1 AASIQRTAT
10 FDEGNDHPGWHF
22 VYFFTPPGRP
32 GPADITVR
40 TPDGVEVLP
49 GAFEYFES
57 SKFVPLSGSFFRILY
72 DRRREHLYLSHTPH
86 DRVLVYDLSS
96 DSWLNPIPT
105 GKSPVGISLS
115 PGGSRLLVANSGDKT
130 VSILDPD
137 GVAPNETVPVV
148 DPLDTYL
155 DPKPV
160 EVAA

>member
-1 AASIQRTAT
+1 TVDGGSWVQMAGFGLPLETKNLHIGVGGRAASIQRTAT

-72 DRRREHLYLSHTPH
+72 DRRREHLYLSQTPD

-115 PGGSRLLVANSGDKT
+115 P
-130 VSILDPD
+130 
-137 GVAPNETVPVV
+137 
-148 DPLDTYL
+148 
-155 DPKPV
+155 
-160 EVAA
+160 